1 MWNKTEVPKNKI
13 SKPQEPKTY
22 LTLKLKGFVD
32 RVKQWWASHHFQG
45 SSPSS
50 IFGRKLKALKVNLK
64 V

>member
-1 MWNKTEVPKNKI
+1 
-13 SKPQEPKTY
+13 
-22 LTLKLKGFVD
+22 
-32 RVKQWWASHHFQG
+32 VKQWWASHHFQG